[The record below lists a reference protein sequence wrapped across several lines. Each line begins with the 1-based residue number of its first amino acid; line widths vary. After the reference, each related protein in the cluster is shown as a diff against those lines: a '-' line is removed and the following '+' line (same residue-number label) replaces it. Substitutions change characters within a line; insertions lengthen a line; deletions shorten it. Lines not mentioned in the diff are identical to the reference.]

1 MLDFLFDDIIMDF
14 HNYYSYSDMKFL
26 DRASQV
32 MCPVAGILTYN

>member
-26 DRASQV
+26 GPHRRSCVQWQV
-32 MCPVAGILTYN
+32 F